1 MPTVESILG
10 FSNRWY
16 EAAMNT
22 SVNVDLTAD
31 VSIRL
36 VAPPY
41 FLATKLEAFL
51 SRGKADYLESHDL
64 EDVLSVIDG
73 RPEIIAEVACAAIEL
88 QKFVAE
94 VFDPLLADDSFVDRL
109 PGLLLDGSPA
119 ERTNIVLQRL
129 ITLSG
134 KK

>member
-51 SRGKADYLESHDL
+51 SRGKGDYLESHDL

-94 VFDPLLADDSFVDRL
+94 VFGPLLADDSFVDRL